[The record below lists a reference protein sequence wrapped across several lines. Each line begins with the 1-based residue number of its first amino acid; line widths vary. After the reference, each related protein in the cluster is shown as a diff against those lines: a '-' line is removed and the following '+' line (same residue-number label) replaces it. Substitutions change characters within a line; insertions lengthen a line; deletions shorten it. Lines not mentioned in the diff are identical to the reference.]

1 MMSIASGDDFKARSL
16 WNVSLSDNDRKLR
29 TTFWLQDSRNK
40 QLELLQNYP

>member
-1 MMSIASGDDFKARSL
+1 MISIASGDDFKARSL

-29 TTFWLQDSRNK
+29 TIWLQNSRNK